1 MAGETGRFR
10 FESRKARGGKDFL
23 YFDIVRQRPA
33 DGAFA
38 RRKLPRIGIADVFDF
53 VKQQLPGG
61 IEGVLQ
67 DEDVGRRAVDGTVVL
82 PDGMEDDI
90 GVERIEMVPMTQPVG
105 CPLVDFDVASD
116 EFSVDDERG
125 VTEVRPGGDI
135 PVALMDDLQR
145 RSVAAR
151 QSVKQ
156 ISFIPKDLE
165 KMFAEGCVVC
175 VPCGRRFMDG
185 EIAVR

>member
-1 MAGETGRFR
+1 M
-10 FESRKARGGKDFL
+10 
-23 YFDIVRQRPA
+23 
-33 DGAFA
+33 
-38 RRKLPRIGIADVFDF
+38 
-53 VKQQLPGG
+53 KQQLPGG

-90 GVERIEMVPMTQPVG
+90 GVERIEMVAMTQPVG

-125 VTEVRPGGDI
+125 VTEVRPGGDV
-135 PVALMDDLQR
+135 PVALMDDLER
-145 RSVAAR
+145 RSVLAA
-151 QSVKQ
+151 QGVQK

-165 KMFAEGCVVC
+165 KMFAEGGMVR
-175 VPCGRRFMDG
+175 VPCRGRFVDG
-185 EIAVR
+185 ERAVRRHGTAGGEGLVEFLEPLVDMVDAGFRC